1 MAVMYHILA
10 ILSFALSTSAF
21 DCIKTINKTV
31 SEDQYL
37 EGTYDL
43 CDFVVDEKTKDGW
56 YAAYDS
62 RNVGN
67 IERYGGDA
75 VNFTFYFNI
84 ASNVAKPPPD
94 PECINYNETW
104 RQNHDLSTGY
114 CKDIAS
120 NGTCPNG
127 KKNIVPIVNITA
139 AYQAKKGTTDTEKC
153 WRLHDGVTEPI
164 WTFLDPK
171 DPAKGIQVTY
181 VNGDWCPIFGKNREF
196 KIQFKCAND
205 IQITHGYVDR
215 CSFVLIMETYR
226 GCPTECPVNNDQLCS
241 GHGVCDY
248 DWQRGKPKCFCY
260 LGWDGPDCR
269 DVAQPMTT
277 TSPINYPTQ
286 FPSNGE
292 FGIRS
297 TIDDGI
303 DSQSH
308 PLFRIKLEF
317 LISSG
322 VFVCC
327 VLFNCAVF
335 GCFQYKKNK
344 QMQRELDQLRA
355 QNNDVEL
362 PGTQTKPKR
371 TQLTNK
377 SQNKMK
383 YEKFID

>member
-120 NGTCPNG
+120 KGLRNATCLNE
-127 KKNIVPIVNITA
+127 KTNIVPITTMGA
-139 AYQAKKGTTDTEKC
+139 AYQVMIKNGKTDANKC
-153 WRLHDGVTEPI
+153 WRFHDGVTEPI
-164 WTFLDPK
+164 WTFLDPG
-171 DPAKGIQVTY
+171 DPGKGIQITY
-181 VNGDWCPIFGKNREF
+181 VNGDWCPRFGKNREF
-196 KIQFKCAND
+196 KIQFKCTND
-205 IQITHGYVDR
+205 IKITPDYVETVYEPVDVG
-215 CSFVLIMETYR
+215 CSYEFVMETYR

-248 DWQRGKPKCFCY
+248 DWQRGKAKCFCY

-269 DVAQPMTT
+269 DVAQPMPTSDPSKPTAVLSVVPSKPSSIPPTRSPSKHPNPTT
-277 TSPINYPTQ
+277 KPT
-286 FPSNGE
+286 NGSE
-292 FGIRS
+292 FGMMS
-297 TIDDGI
+297 TI
-303 DSQSH
+303 
-308 PLFRIKLEF
+308 
-317 LISSG
+317 
-322 VFVCC
+322 
-327 VLFNCAVF
+327 
-335 GCFQYKKNK
+335 
-344 QMQRELDQLRA
+344 
-355 QNNDVEL
+355 NDE
-362 PGTQTKPKR
+362 
-371 TQLTNK
+371 
-377 SQNKMK
+377 
-383 YEKFID
+383 

>member
-164 WTFLDPK
+164 WTFLDPG
-171 DPAKGIQVTY
+171 DPGKGIQITY
-181 VNGDWCPIFGKNREF
+181 VNGDWCPRFGKNREF
-196 KIQFKCAND
+196 KIQFKCTND
-205 IQITHGYVDR
+205 IKITPDYVETVYEPVDVG
-215 CSFVLIMETYR
+215 CSYEFVMETYR
-226 GCPTECPVNNDQLCS
+226 GCPTECPVSNDQLCS
-241 GHGVCDY
+241 GQGVCDY
-248 DWQRGKPKCFCY
+248 DFKRGKPKCFCY
-260 LGWDGPDCR
+260 LGWYGPECEDTADPYTEVVHQDSDNHYVGALVVFILLLLVILFILGYLFLR
-269 DVAQPMTT
+269 YTRVRTDSFDFKFLEATKKRRAKKAKSDQDEYMT
-277 TSPINYPTQ
+277 
-286 FPSNGE
+286 
-292 FGIRS
+292 
-297 TIDDGI
+297 D
-303 DSQSH
+303 
-308 PLFRIKLEF
+308 
-317 LISSG
+317 
-322 VFVCC
+322 
-327 VLFNCAVF
+327 
-335 GCFQYKKNK
+335 
-344 QMQRELDQLRA
+344 
-355 QNNDVEL
+355 
-362 PGTQTKPKR
+362 
-371 TQLTNK
+371 
-377 SQNKMK
+377 
-383 YEKFID
+383 